1 MYEDNIKNIKKAQNG
16 DNDAMEVLIKQNSG
30 LVWSIVKKFKD
41 RGHDFED
48 LYQIGCIGLIKC
60 IKKFN
65 TTLDFKLSTYAVPY
79 ILGEI
84 KRYIRDDGTIK
95 VSRSIKELL
104 TKINEIQRFSIE
116 KRGKELTVK
125 EIAKELNIDTEEVVY
140 ALTAIK
146 PIDSIN
152 EEVYDGNSKTTLVDM
167 IKSNLDEETAVVNK
181 MTIEMLLNSLSNEE
195 RKIIVLRY
203 YKEQTQSQVAKVLG
217 INQVQVSRMEKRIL
231 NNLKKILAS

>member
-16 DNDAMEVLIKQNSG
+16 DNDAMEVLVKQNSG

-146 PIDSIN
+146 PIDSIT
-152 EEVYDGNSKTTLVDM
+152 EEVYDGNSKPTLVDM